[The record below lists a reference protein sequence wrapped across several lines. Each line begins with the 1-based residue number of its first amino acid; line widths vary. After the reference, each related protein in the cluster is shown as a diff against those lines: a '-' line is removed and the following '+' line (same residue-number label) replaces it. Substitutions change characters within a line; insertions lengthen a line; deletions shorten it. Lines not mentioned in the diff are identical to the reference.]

1 MQRRQAFGT
10 RRSLAA
16 RYSHIAFNDI
26 SCAHHAPA
34 FEIATEYFS
43 TVLLFPYLPAS
54 PLDTL
59 PMHFSPFSRFLLCF
73 SLSLS
78 LSSQFISFNLPRF
91 NHFPSLSLSLSTGA
105 KQIAKYPQ
113 VVDFSDYVLRI
124 AYHRTCQ
131 DEYRQSWME
140 CKWSVCW
147 GEQRRFRWALKL
159 YCSYRGWTSTKFYRV
174 IGFLFYYRGW
184 GCVWT

>member
-1 MQRRQAFGT
+1 M
-10 RRSLAA
+10 RSPCTCF
-16 RYSHIAFNDI
+16 RDSNR
-26 SCAHHAPA
+26 
-34 FEIATEYFS
+34 
-43 TVLLFPYLPAS
+43 VLLHCPPVSLLSRVTSRHLTNAFLTLLSFP
-54 PLDTL
+54 PL
-59 PMHFSPFSRFLLCF
+59 F
-73 SLSLS
+73 LSLS
-78 LSSQFISFNLPRF
+78 LFSIYLVPPSSFQPFPLSISF
-91 NHFPSLSLSLSTGA
+91 SLSTGA

-184 GCVWT
+184 GLRMNVSTTCYMTCYIT

>member
-1 MQRRQAFGT
+1 M
-10 RRSLAA
+10 
-16 RYSHIAFNDI
+16 
-26 SCAHHAPA
+26 
-34 FEIATEYFS
+34 
-43 TVLLFPYLPAS
+43 
-54 PLDTL
+54 
-59 PMHFSPFSRFLLCF
+59 
-73 SLSLS
+73 SLS
-78 LSSQFISFNLPRF
+78 LSSQFISFHLPRF

-140 CKWSVCW
+140 CKWSVYW

-184 GCVWT
+184 GLRMNVNTTCYMTCYVFGVYHLIIEEGRISRLWKKNMICHIFYLLEKSSF

>member
-1 MQRRQAFGT
+1 M
-10 RRSLAA
+10 RSPCTCF
-16 RYSHIAFNDI
+16 RDSNR
-26 SCAHHAPA
+26 
-34 FEIATEYFS
+34 
-43 TVLLFPYLPAS
+43 VLLHCPPVSLPSRVTSRHLTNAFLTLLS
-54 PLDTL
+54 LPPL
-59 PMHFSPFSRFLLCF
+59 FL